1 MEKQKYMYTIFSE
14 TGKRIA
20 NQDICRVV
28 EMPEENRCLLVVCDG
43 MGGHAMGDVAA
54 ETVCNAV
61 CNFWEDNPGRSDCQE
76 KVLTAFAHASEALY
90 YRSRMVRPI
99 EMGTT
104 LVMASV
110 ENNTVT
116 IAHCGDS
123 RCYLLRNGEVVH
135 QTTDHSRPGTEI
147 VTRCFFS
154 MDPEVA
160 IPDITRIEVE
170 KGDRIFLCT
179 DGVYKAM
186 APQILVA
193 RLQDDKTLEDVV
205 DVIKFMCE
213 KLSTDNYSGILYEVM

>member
-43 MGGHAMGDVAA
+43 MGGHAMGDAAA

-61 CNFWEDNPGRSDCQE
+61 CNFWEDNPGRSDCEE

-193 RLQDDKTLEDVV
+193 RLQDNKKLENVV

-213 KLSTDNYSGILYEVM
+213 KFSTDNYSGILYEVM

>member
-43 MGGHAMGDVAA
+43 MGGHAMGDAAA

-61 CNFWEDNPGRSDCQE
+61 CNFWEDNHGRSDCEE

-193 RLQDDKTLEDVV
+193 RLQDNKKLENVV
-205 DVIKFMCE
+205 DVIKFMCD
-213 KLSTDNYSGILYEVM
+213 KFSTDNYSGILYEVM

>member
-1 MEKQKYMYTIFSE
+1 MEKQKYMYTVFSE

-43 MGGHAMGDVAA
+43 MGGHAMGDAAA

-61 CNFWEDNPGRSDCQE
+61 CNFWEDTPNMSDCEE

-110 ENNTVT
+110 ENNTVS

-135 QTTDHSRPGTEI
+135 RTTDHSRPGTEI

-154 MDPEVA
+154 MNPEVA

-170 KGDRIFLCT
+170 KGDRIFLCS

-186 APQILVA
+186 APQILAA
-193 RLQDDKTLEDVV
+193 RLQDNKKLEDVV

-213 KLSTDNYSGILYEVM
+213 KFSTDNYSGILYEVM

>member
-28 EMPEENRCLLVVCDG
+28 EMPEQNRCLLVVCDG
-43 MGGHAMGDVAA
+43 MGGHAMGDAAA

-61 CNFWEDNPGRSDCQE
+61 CNFWEDNPGKSDCEE

-135 QTTDHSRPGTEI
+135 RTADHSRPGTEI

-160 IPDITRIEVE
+160 IPDITRIEVK

>member
-28 EMPEENRCLLVVCDG
+28 EMPEEKRCLLVVCDG
-43 MGGHAMGDVAA
+43 MGGHAMGDAAA

-61 CNFWEDNPGRSDCQE
+61 CNFWEDNPGKSDCEE

-154 MDPEVA
+154 MAPEVA

-179 DGVYKAM
+179 DGVYKAV
-186 APQILVA
+186 APQILTA
-193 RLQDDKTLEDVV
+193 RLQDNKTLEDVV

-213 KLSTDNYSGILYEVM
+213 KFSTDNYSGILYEVM

>member
-1 MEKQKYMYTIFSE
+1 MEKQKYMYTVFSE

-28 EMPEENRCLLVVCDG
+28 EMPEQNRCLLVVCDG
-43 MGGHAMGDVAA
+43 MGGHAMGDAAA

-61 CNFWEDNPGRSDCQE
+61 CNFWDDNPGKSDCEE

-123 RCYLLRNGEVVH
+123 RCYLLRNGEVIH

-154 MDPEVA
+154 MGPEVA

-186 APQILVA
+186 APQILTA
-193 RLQDDKTLEDVV
+193 RLQDDKTQEDVV

>member
-1 MEKQKYMYTIFSE
+1 MEKQKYMYTKFSE

-43 MGGHAMGDVAA
+43 MGGHAMGDAAA

-61 CNFWEDNPGRSDCQE
+61 CNFWEDNPGKSDCEE

-213 KLSTDNYSGILYEVM
+213 KFSTDNYSGILYEVM

>member
-43 MGGHAMGDVAA
+43 MGGHAMGDAAA

-61 CNFWEDNPGRSDCQE
+61 CNFWEDNPGKSDCEE

-123 RCYLLRNGEVVH
+123 RCYLLRNGEVLH

-186 APQILVA
+186 APQILAA
-193 RLQDDKTLEDVV
+193 RLQDNKKLENVV

>member
-43 MGGHAMGDVAA
+43 MGGHAMGDAAA

-61 CNFWEDNPGRSDCQE
+61 CNFWEDNPGKSDCEE

-179 DGVYKAM
+179 DGVYKVM
-186 APQILVA
+186 APQILAA

>member
-43 MGGHAMGDVAA
+43 MGGHAMGDAAA

-61 CNFWEDNPGRSDCQE
+61 CNFWEDNPGKSDCEE

-160 IPDITRIEVE
+160 IPDINRIEME

-186 APQILVA
+186 APQILAA
-193 RLQDDKTLEDVV
+193 RLQDDKTLENVV

-213 KLSTDNYSGILYEVM
+213 KFSTDNYSGILYEVM

>member
-43 MGGHAMGDVAA
+43 MGGHAMGDAAA

-61 CNFWEDNPGRSDCQE
+61 CNFWEDNPGRSDCEE

-186 APQILVA
+186 APQILTA

>member
-28 EMPEENRCLLVVCDG
+28 EMPEQNRCLLVVCDG
-43 MGGHAMGDVAA
+43 MGGHAMGDAAA

-61 CNFWEDNPGRSDCQE
+61 CNFWEDNPGKSDCEE

-123 RCYLLRNGEVVH
+123 RCYLLRNGEVLH

-186 APQILVA
+186 APQILAA
-193 RLQDDKTLEDVV
+193 RLQDNKKLENVV

>member
-28 EMPEENRCLLVVCDG
+28 EMPEQNRCLLVVCDG
-43 MGGHAMGDVAA
+43 MGGHAMGDAAA

-61 CNFWEDNPGRSDCQE
+61 CNFWEDNPGKSDCEE

-186 APQILVA
+186 APQILAA

>member
-1 MEKQKYMYTIFSE
+1 MEKQKYMYTVFSE

-43 MGGHAMGDVAA
+43 MGGHAMGDAAA

-61 CNFWEDNPGRSDCQE
+61 CNFWEDNPGKSDCEE

-154 MDPEVA
+154 MNPEVA

-213 KLSTDNYSGILYEVM
+213 KFSTDNYSGILYEIM

>member
-28 EMPEENRCLLVVCDG
+28 EMPEEKRCLLVVCDG
-43 MGGHAMGDVAA
+43 MGGHAMGDAAA

-61 CNFWEDNPGRSDCQE
+61 CNFWEDNHGKSDCEE

-123 RCYLLRNGEVVH
+123 RCYLLRNGEVIH

-186 APQILVA
+186 APQILAA
-193 RLQDDKTLEDVV
+193 RLQDNKKLENVV

-213 KLSTDNYSGILYEVM
+213 KFSTDNYSGILYEVM

>member
-43 MGGHAMGDVAA
+43 MGGHAMGDAAA

-61 CNFWEDNPGRSDCQE
+61 CNFWEDNPGKSDCEE

-186 APQILVA
+186 APQILAA

>member
-1 MEKQKYMYTIFSE
+1 MEKQKYMYTVFSE

-43 MGGHAMGDVAA
+43 MGGHAMGDAAA

-61 CNFWEDNPGRSDCQE
+61 CNFWEDNPGKSDSEE

-186 APQILVA
+186 APQILTA
-193 RLQDDKTLEDVV
+193 RLQDNKKLENVV

-213 KLSTDNYSGILYEVM
+213 KFSTDNYSGILYEVM

>member
-43 MGGHAMGDVAA
+43 MGGHAMGDAAA

-61 CNFWEDNPGRSDCQE
+61 CNFWEDNPGKSDCEE

-213 KLSTDNYSGILYEVM
+213 KFSTDNYSGILYEVM

>member
-1 MEKQKYMYTIFSE
+1 MEKQKYMYTVFSE

-43 MGGHAMGDVAA
+43 MGGHAMGDAAA

-61 CNFWEDNPGRSDCQE
+61 CNFWEDNPGKSDCEE

-135 QTTDHSRPGTEI
+135 RTTDHSRPGTEI

-186 APQILVA
+186 APQILAA

>member
-1 MEKQKYMYTIFSE
+1 MEKQKYMYTVFSE

-43 MGGHAMGDVAA
+43 MGGHAMGDAAA

-61 CNFWEDNPGRSDCQE
+61 CNFWEDTPGTNDCEE
-76 KVLTAFAHASEALY
+76 KVFTAFAHASEALY

-186 APQILVA
+186 APQILTA
-193 RLQDDKTLEDVV
+193 RLQDNKKLENVV

-213 KLSTDNYSGILYEVM
+213 KFSTDNYSGILYEVM

>member
-43 MGGHAMGDVAA
+43 MGGHAMGDAAA

-61 CNFWEDNPGRSDCQE
+61 CNFWEDNPGKSDCEE

-186 APQILVA
+186 APQILTA

>member
-43 MGGHAMGDVAA
+43 MGGHAMGDAAA

-61 CNFWEDNPGRSDCQE
+61 CNFWEDNPGKSDCEE

-193 RLQDDKTLEDVV
+193 RLQDNKKLEDVV

>member
-1 MEKQKYMYTIFSE
+1 MEKQKYMYTVFSE

-43 MGGHAMGDVAA
+43 MGGHAMGDAAA

-61 CNFWEDNPGRSDCQE
+61 CNFWEDNPGKSDCEE

-186 APQILVA
+186 APQILAA

>member
-43 MGGHAMGDVAA
+43 MGGHAMGDAAA

-61 CNFWEDNPGRSDCQE
+61 CNFWEDNPGKSDCEE

-186 APQILVA
+186 APQILTA
-193 RLQDDKTLEDVV
+193 RLQDNKTLEDVV

-213 KLSTDNYSGILYEVM
+213 KFSTDNYSGILYEVM

>member
-1 MEKQKYMYTIFSE
+1 MEKQKYMYTVFSE

-28 EMPEENRCLLVVCDG
+28 EMPEQNRCLLVVCDG
-43 MGGHAMGDVAA
+43 MGGHAMGDAAA

-61 CNFWEDNPGRSDCQE
+61 CNFWEDNPGKSDCEE

-186 APQILVA
+186 APQILAA

>member
-43 MGGHAMGDVAA
+43 MGGHAMGDAAA

-61 CNFWEDNPGRSDCQE
+61 CNFWEDNPGKSDCEE

-147 VTRCFFS
+147 VTLCFFS
-154 MDPEVA
+154 IDPEVA

-186 APQILVA
+186 APQILAA

-213 KLSTDNYSGILYEVM
+213 KFSTDNYSGILYEVM

>member
-28 EMPEENRCLLVVCDG
+28 EMPEQNRCLLVVCDG
-43 MGGHAMGDVAA
+43 MGGHAMGDAAA

-61 CNFWEDNPGRSDCQE
+61 CNFWEDNPGRSDCEE
-76 KVLTAFAHASEALY
+76 KVLTAFAYASEALY

-160 IPDITRIEVE
+160 IPDITRIEME

-186 APQILVA
+186 APQILAA

>member
-1 MEKQKYMYTIFSE
+1 MEKQKYMYTVFSE

-20 NQDICRVV
+20 NQDICRIV

-43 MGGHAMGDVAA
+43 MGGHAMGDAAA

-61 CNFWEDNPGRSDCQE
+61 CNFWEDNPGKSDCEE

-154 MDPEVA
+154 MDPEAA

-170 KGDRIFLCT
+170 QGDRIFLCT

-186 APQILVA
+186 APQILAA

>member
-43 MGGHAMGDVAA
+43 MGGHAMGDAAA

-61 CNFWEDNPGRSDCQE
+61 CNFWEDNPGKSDCEE

-186 APQILVA
+186 APQILAA
-193 RLQDDKTLEDVV
+193 RLQDNKKLENVV

-213 KLSTDNYSGILYEVM
+213 KFSTDNYSGILYEVM

>member
-1 MEKQKYMYTIFSE
+1 MEKQKYMYTVFSE

-43 MGGHAMGDVAA
+43 MGGHAMGDAAA

-61 CNFWEDNPGRSDCQE
+61 CNFWEDNPGKSDCEE

-186 APQILVA
+186 APQILAA
-193 RLQDDKTLEDVV
+193 RLQDNKKLENVV

-213 KLSTDNYSGILYEVM
+213 KFSTDNYSGILYEVM

>member
-1 MEKQKYMYTIFSE
+1 MEKQKYMYTVFSE

-43 MGGHAMGDVAA
+43 MGGHAMGDAAA

-61 CNFWEDNPGRSDCQE
+61 CNFWEDNPGMSDCEE
-76 KVLTAFAHASEALY
+76 KVLTSFAHASEALY